1 MCLLRTRSK
10 LCSNDA
16 GVAASHLTLVG
27 DDDDRTSFAQCPS
40 RPAGRSHRLR
50 PGVERSAG
58 GQADAQQCAPAPMP
72 AASTSAQSGQTA
84 VPRTVGDPLVIANP
98 GIEVFRVT
106 PETEPEQQGDNERKW
121 SLHPMAPFVRLEV
134 MTINGDASSCV
145 ARRITGSD
153 TLQFELVE
161 DGHMAFEDFII
172 YRDPGPDEAQRA
184 VIVSR
189 VTVDLKFKREDEGL
203 RPSGSGPTTT
213 TCTSSKSATAT
224 SSSASPTRES
234 ARRAPA
240 SARPCRRRSSLVRLC
255 TNDACTAMP

>member
-1 MCLLRTRSK
+1 MTVHLSPSVLHGLRVVAIGFGLASSGLL
-10 LCSNDA
+10 A
-16 GVAASHLTLVG
+16 G
-27 DDDDRTSFAQCPS
+27 
-40 RPAGRSHRLR
+40 PAH
-50 PGVERSAG
+50 
-58 GQADAQQCAPAPMP
+58 AQQCAPAPMP

-98 GIEVFRVT
+98 GIEIFRVT
-106 PETEPEQQGDNERKW
+106 PDPEPEQQGDNERRW

-184 VIVSR
+184 VIVESR
-189 VTVDLKFKREDEGL
+189 HRDLKFKREDEDSTKRIRANDDDLHIVQIRYGDQFICVAN
-203 RPSGSGPTTT
+203 SGKPEEGP
-213 TCTSSKSATAT
+213 CESKAM
-224 SSSASPTRES
+224 PPEKL
-234 ARRAPA
+234 
-240 SARPCRRRSSLVRLC
+240 LVRLC